1 MSDRL
6 LEILVFVLGGAAY
19 AMIEILFRGHTHWS
33 MILTG
38 GACVLT
44 MYMISGWLIE
54 APLIVSALAGA
65 FIITIYEL
73 FVGLIVNIR
82 LGWEVW
88 DYSGMPGNVFGQICP
103 TFSAIWFL
111 LCLIFLSIVRL
122 FS

>member
-54 APLIVSALAGA
+54 APLIVGALAGA

>member
-6 LEILVFVLGGAAY
+6 LEILVFILGGAAY
-19 AMIEILFRGHTHWS
+19 AMIEVLFRGHTHWS

-54 APLIVSALAGA
+54 APLIVGALAGA

>member
-6 LEILVFVLGGAAY
+6 LEILVFVLGGADY

-54 APLIVSALAGA
+54 APLIVGALAGA

>member
-19 AMIEILFRGHTHWS
+19 AMIEVLFRGHTHWS

-54 APLIVSALAGA
+54 APLIVGALAGA

-88 DYSGMPGNVFGQICP
+88 DYSDMPGNVFGQICP